1 MNEYADSK
9 RMSIAILT
17 VSDSRDAST
26 DTSGAFL
33 KDALQQA
40 GHRLAAHKIISD
52 QKDEIRL
59 QCVRWIDNPE
69 IQVILSTGGTGFTR
83 RDVTPEA
90 IEPLLDKTMP
100 GFGELFR
107 MVSYQEIGTSSL
119 QSRAFAGL
127 AKGTWI
133 FCLPGSTGA
142 CKTGW
147 NKLISQQLD
156 SATRPCNL
164 TELADRI

>member
-1 MNEYADSK
+1 MSSQSDNQ

-17 VSDSRDAST
+17 ISDSRDAST

-52 QKDEIRL
+52 QMEEIRL
-59 QCVRWIDNPE
+59 QCVRWIDDPE
-69 IQVILSTGGTGFTR
+69 IQVILTTGGTGFTR

-90 IEPLLDKTMP
+90 VEPLLDKPMP

-107 MVSYQEIGTSSL
+107 MISFQEVGTSSL

-147 NKLISQQLD
+147 TQLISQQLD
-156 SATRPCNL
+156 NATKPCNL